1 MTQDSSVKTA
11 DISMNTAK
19 KPFFSK
25 AMLHNGRQNI
35 IANFKLMVVIF
46 ILHIMAAPMLITA
59 AMIQINET
67 GQLADLDTY
76 AVIAVFTTG
85 LGAAAGLICALSVF
99 SYLYKK
105 TDVDMRMGLPMST
118 PQRFVSDFVSGLFIY
133 IVPFIAAQIFTWILL
148 LIGHLGFDGK
158 TFYIHS
164 SDDPIEV
171 TSSWTCDLFST
182 AAPYLWRGIIGGI
195 LLMVMFYTVTVFVA
209 SLCGN
214 IFESIGYNILLNIL
228 VPLVAYM
235 LISAVMDNAP
245 GVSIDRYAYKTIS
258 LCGPFGGVVG
268 LVMSLNAIFYEDD
281 ITVYS
286 AYYTYPQWCLLF
298 LLIIVLLVIGTY
310 LIYRKRKA
318 EDTGK
323 PVVFGAFYHV
333 ILTLSMFCICYAF
346 LVDDGSEI
354 VPMLIIT
361 AIVYLVFHVVRNRGF
376 GHILKGIAAYVIT
389 IVVAAGTFLLIEKT
403 EGFGIGTYVPD
414 PASVKCVYIP
424 YTGFN
429 EQSQGE
435 LAYFDIYSKTPTKL
449 TQPENIQTVTDM
461 HKRYIELMK
470 NDQLDHGYS
479 QQIEVIYKLKTGK
492 TVFRFITLD
501 EESIKKLMA
510 MDTTDDLR
518 TARADDIEN
527 RLGEFAKTADNF
539 RLDKDKNNVDVYE
552 SFNVVLSPQWKYNEN
567 GQSADGSVFV
577 LYSSLPADFTDNL
590 AKALRNDIMNE
601 TEENYYKCDL
611 PGYQLSVGYV
621 NIDIMGDYTAAIE
634 YLRSCGLDASKLSTV
649 TERVAK
655 GYVNSSMMSGMSDLG
670 LASYANG
677 TEFRGNTYYL
687 GSGSC
692 ISDYVTYGD
701 NVAYEI
707 RYFSSLNEY
716 YDDIA
721 KLLEVSRK
729 RYKSDDVRY
738 TISVDG
744 TVAAIPAKYN
754 ELAERVFIRSAADC
768 FIEQAKAMDDTGNMS
783 GTYQRFLSK
792 FTEYYGRDKIV
803 SAIGYYYGKD
813 AASAIYDAMN
823 DFIGMNLNDTNEAY
837 YDDYENYD
845 DYEYEVTVAVSNDVV
860 Y

>member
-11 DISMNTAK
+11 DISKNTAK

-171 TSSWTCDLFST
+171 TSSWTCDAFST
-182 AAPYLWRGIIGGI
+182 AAPFLWRIIIGGI

-281 ITVYS
+281 ISVYS

-298 LLIIVLLVIGTY
+298 LLIIVLLGSGTY

-333 ILTLSMFCICYAF
+333 ILTMSMFCICYAF

-389 IVVAAGTFLLIEKT
+389 IFVAAGSFLLIEKT

-435 LAYFDIYSKTPTKL
+435 LAYFDIYGKTPTKL
-449 TQPENIQTVTDM
+449 TQSENIQTVTDM
-461 HKRYIELMK
+461 HKHYIDLMK

-552 SFNVVLSPQWKYNEN
+552 SFNVVLSPQWKYSEN

>member
-67 GQLADLDTY
+67 GQLADFDTY

-171 TSSWTCDLFST
+171 TSSWTCDAFST
-182 AAPYLWRGIIGGI
+182 AAPFLWRIIIGGI

-258 LCGPFGGVVG
+258 LCGPFGGVAG
-268 LVMSLNAIFYEDD
+268 LVLSLNDIYYEDNNR
-281 ITVYS
+281 IFA
-286 AYYTYPQWCLLF
+286 AYYTYPQWCGLF
-298 LLIIVLLVIGTY
+298 LLITVLLGAGTY
-310 LIYRKRKA
+310 LIYRQRRA

-333 ILTLSMFCICYAF
+333 ILTMSMFCICYAF

-389 IVVAAGTFLLIEKT
+389 IFVAAGSFLLIEKT

-449 TQPENIQTVTDM
+449 TQSENIQTVTDM

-470 NDQLDHGYS
+470 NDQLDYGFS

-527 RLGEFAKTADNF
+527 RLGEFAKTADNY

-552 SFNVVLSPQWKYNEN
+552 SYSVVLSPQWKYNEN

-738 TISVDG
+738 NIIVDG